1 MNNDFSQL
9 YYTEHNIKKSM
20 HGHLS
25 IKYACGKPI
34 PETNSK
40 EKEVLVCIRLEEGG
54 KEMYVCISLFCI
66 KGSPLNGCKGRKEGG
81 INWKIIRSYPKLH

>member
-25 IKYACGKPI
+25 IKYACRKPI

-40 EKEVLVCIRLEEGG
+40 EYALG
-54 KEMYVCISLFCI
+54 
-66 KGSPLNGCKGRKEGG
+66 
-81 INWKIIRSYPKLH
+81 

>member
-9 YYTEHNIKKSM
+9 YYTEHNIKQSM

-40 EKEVLVCIRLEEGG
+40 EKEVLVCITLEEGG
-54 KEMYVCISLFCI
+54 KEMYVCMYIFVLYQRFTS
-66 KGSPLNGCKGRKEGG
+66 K
-81 INWKIIRSYPKLH
+81 WM

>member
-9 YYTEHNIKKSM
+9 YYTEHNIKQSM

-34 PETNSK
+34 PELK
-40 EKEVLVCIRLEEGG
+40 ID
-54 KEMYVCISLFCI
+54 
-66 KGSPLNGCKGRKEGG
+66 GST
-81 INWKIIRSYPKLH
+81 SMH